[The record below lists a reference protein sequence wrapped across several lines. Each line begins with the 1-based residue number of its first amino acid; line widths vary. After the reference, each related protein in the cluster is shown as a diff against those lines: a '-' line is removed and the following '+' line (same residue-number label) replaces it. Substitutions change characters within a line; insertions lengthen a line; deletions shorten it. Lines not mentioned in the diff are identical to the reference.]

1 MPIRIW
7 KCKIQST
14 VDTRNYRLATKK
26 MEVYMAFTAP
36 NETYSGKVYQV
47 DAGTDKTIVIG
58 GENVLPFNSF
68 EGNMPNRPVIAYEI
82 QDVPPDDWPDTLKKV
97 YEGVSGDPV
106 TWAKHCQDKLN
117 AKAIALRLIG
127 THPDRENRSAEDA
140 AKTVKDVLAAVKV
153 PLIIL
158 GSNNIEKDTSILV
171 AAAEAAKDK
180 NCFIGKAMEENYKT
194 IVAACMANNH
204 KLIAMSQL
212 DINLSKQLNILIT
225 QMGFD
230 KERLVTDPM
239 CSALGYGLDYTYS
252 VMERIRLAAL
262 TQNDLTM
269 QTPMLGDIGMYV
281 WKVKESTATEAELPV
296 GGALEPRGIAWETL
310 TAGALMIAGAEL
322 LIMRH
327 PEAVKAVEKLI
338 DELI

>member
-1 MPIRIW
+1 
-7 KCKIQST
+7 
-14 VDTRNYRLATKK
+14 
-26 MEVYMAFTAP
+26 MAFTAP

-47 DAGTDKTIVIG
+47 QAGTAKTFTIG
-58 GENVLPFNSF
+58 GENVLPFHSF
-68 EGNMPNRPVIAYEI
+68 EGNVPNRPVVAYEI
-82 QDVPPDDWPDTLKKV
+82 QDVPPSDWPETVRKE

-140 AKTVKDVLAAVKV
+140 AATVKSVLAAVNV

-158 GSNNIEKDTSILV
+158 GSNHIEKDTSVLV

-180 NCFIGKAMEENYKT
+180 NCYIGKAMEENYKT

-239 CSALGYGLDYTYS
+239 CSALGYGMDYTYS

-281 WKVKESTATEAELPV
+281 WKVKETTASEAELPI
-296 GGALEPRGIAWETL
+296 GGTLAARGIAWEAL
-310 TAGALMIAGAEL
+310 TAGALMMAGAEL

-327 PEAVKAVEKLI
+327 PEAVKAIEKFI
-338 DELI
+338 DELM

>member
-1 MPIRIW
+1 
-7 KCKIQST
+7 
-14 VDTRNYRLATKK
+14 
-26 MEVYMAFTAP
+26 MAFTAP

-47 DAGTDKTIVIG
+47 EAGIDNPIVIG
-58 GENVLPFNSF
+58 GESVLPFHSF
-68 EGNMPNRPVIAYEI
+68 EGNLPNRPVIAYEI
-82 QDVPPDDWPDTLKKV
+82 QDVPPGDWPETLKKV

-106 TWAKHCQDKLN
+106 SWAKYCQDKLN

-127 THPDRENRSAEDA
+127 THPDRENRSPEEA
-140 AKTVKDVLAAVKV
+140 AKTVKDVLAAIKV

-158 GSNNIEKDTSILV
+158 GSNNIEKDTAVLV
-171 AAAEAAKDK
+171 AAAEAAKDR
-180 NCFIGKAMEENYKT
+180 NCLIGKAMEENYKT

-230 KERLVTDPM
+230 KERMVTDPM

-269 QTPMLGDIGMYV
+269 QTPMLGDIGMYA
-281 WKVKESTATEAELPV
+281 WKVKEANASEEELPF
-296 GGALEPRGIAWETL
+296 GGSLEQRGIAWETL
-310 TAGALMIAGAEL
+310 TAGALIMAGSEL

-327 PEAVKAVEKLI
+327 PEAVKAIEKLI
-338 DELI
+338 DELM

>member
-1 MPIRIW
+1 
-7 KCKIQST
+7 
-14 VDTRNYRLATKK
+14 
-26 MEVYMAFTAP
+26 MAFTAP

-47 DAGTDKTIVIG
+47 EGGTDKTIVIG
-58 GENVLPFNSF
+58 GENVLPFHSF
-68 EGNMPNRPVIAYEI
+68 EGNVPNRPVIAYEI

-158 GSNNIEKDTSILV
+158 GSNNIEKDTSVLV
-171 AAAEAAKDK
+171 AAAEAAKGR

-194 IVAACMANNH
+194 IVAACMANDH

-230 KERLVTDPM
+230 KERMVTDPM

-269 QTPMLGDIGMYV
+269 QTPMLGDIGMYA
-281 WKVKESTATEAELPV
+281 WKVKESSAPEAELPV

-310 TAGALMIAGAEL
+310 TAGALMIAGSEL

-327 PEAVKAVEKLI
+327 PEAVKAIEKLI
-338 DELI
+338 DELM